1 MVVAVDE
8 AATKLDLSYLLLLP
22 AQLRTVDPCPWVRVG
37 LAVKRVC
44 TRPVDVQG
52 LDASATATSSLLI
65 EAVLHDVMVE
75 RTSPGSTTSS
85 IVIIRGNLVT
95 EWLLE
100 NGKYI
105 SFRRQ

>member
-8 AATKLDLSYLLLLP
+8 AAKKLDPSYLLLLP
-22 AQLRTVDPCPWVRVG
+22 AQLRAVDPCPWVRVE

-65 EAVLHDVMVE
+65 NEAVLHDVMV
-75 RTSPGSTTSS
+75 RVPS
-85 IVIIRGNLVT
+85 RKHHL
-95 EWLLE
+95 
-100 NGKYI
+100 I
-105 SFRRQ
+105 SV